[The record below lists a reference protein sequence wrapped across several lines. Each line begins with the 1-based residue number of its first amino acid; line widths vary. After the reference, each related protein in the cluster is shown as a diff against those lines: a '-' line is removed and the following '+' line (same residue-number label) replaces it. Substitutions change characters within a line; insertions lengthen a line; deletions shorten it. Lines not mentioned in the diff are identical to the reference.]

1 MDVCAC
7 IRRTVD
13 IVHFQQGIETL
24 SLISSSHSPF
34 RHSIVVICESSNTS
48 SSLVQY
54 NYTVVLYYE
63 GHGSSRYYPDM
74 SSKKCAVFTISLL
87 QTLCFSAIYLST
99 KKYQIVLDGFI

>member
-54 NYTVVLYYE
+54 NYTVVL
-63 GHGSSRYYPDM
+63 
-74 SSKKCAVFTISLL
+74 
-87 QTLCFSAIYLST
+87 
-99 KKYQIVLDGFI
+99 